1 MIRLPPARHFWP
13 GLVLQLVLL
22 AGCASSGRL
31 AEFDYRG
38 AALAVVTV
46 APPHP
51 QVFTQDFY
59 DQDERGWLETLF
71 RIGSEMARDAQA
83 ERAGEKLAEASEQVD
98 VAGLM
103 ADRVLER
110 GAQLLRARPVE
121 SVADADYELE
131 VRVKE
136 YGIRADSW
144 DSHADFFIRA
154 DVLLLESATGSRI
167 WKESVEARDPI
178 NPGSW
183 GAGGSVGNLIT
194 AQALGRLSVAEM
206 REALGDLAV
215 YSADAITTKL
225 AEGLDR
231 AGSRSG

>member
-1 MIRLPPARHFWP
+1 MISLSSGRHVRP
-13 GLVLQLVLL
+13 GLVLPLVLL

-51 QVFTQDFY
+51 EIFTQDFY
-59 DQDERGWLETLF
+59 DPDQRGWLETLF

-83 ERAGEKLAEASEQVD
+83 ERAGEKLAQASEEVD

-121 SVADADYELE
+121 SVVDADYELE

-144 DSHADFFIRA
+144 DSHADFFIQA

-167 WKESVEARDPI
+167 WKGSVEARDPI

-215 YSADAITTKL
+215 YSADAVTTKL

-231 AGSRSG
+231 AGK

>member
-1 MIRLPPARHFWP
+1 MRKIPLARIFSLALAVQPAF
-13 GLVLQLVLL
+13 LT
-22 AGCASSGRL
+22 GCASSGRL
-31 AEFDYRG
+31 AEFDFRG
-38 AALAVVTV
+38 AALAVVNI
-46 APPHP
+46 APPRP
-51 QVFTQDFY
+51 QVFTADFF
-59 DQDERGWLETLF
+59 DPGGGWLETVV

-103 ADRVLER
+103 AERVLER

-121 SVADADYELE
+121 SVVDADYEIE

-144 DSHADFFIRA
+144 DSHADFFIQA
-154 DVLLLESATGSRI
+154 EVLLLESVTGDRI
-167 WKESVEARDPI
+167 WKEGVEARDPI
-178 NPGSW
+178 NPGTW
-183 GAGGSVGNLIT
+183 GAGGSLGNIIT

-206 REALGDLAV
+206 REALEDLAV

-225 AEGLDR
+225 QEGLDR
-231 AGSRSG
+231 ARR